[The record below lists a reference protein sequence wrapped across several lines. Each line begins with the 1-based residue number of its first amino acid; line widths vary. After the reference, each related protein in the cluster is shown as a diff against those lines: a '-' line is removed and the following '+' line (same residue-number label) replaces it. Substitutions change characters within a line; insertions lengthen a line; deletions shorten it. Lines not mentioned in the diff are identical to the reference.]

1 MVHDFAI
8 DPKTSQPYAACSNL
22 TSTSPV
28 TWGSFIGIVDLTP
41 AKPPAT
47 GIAIAPVTA
56 QDIFGTVV
64 KGKCGETGKSKGATK
79 KCYDQINTGFVGP
92 DGIFFVT
99 AFDHADGPPY
109 PETVL
114 GVDVSGDGEVV
125 WEQPPMD
132 AGGGNLID
140 MVWVPKVSGSK

>member
-8 DPKTSQPYAACSNL
+8 DPKTGQAYAVCSNL
-22 TSTSPV
+22 TSQTPV
-28 TWGSFIGIVDLTP
+28 TWGSFVGLIDLTP
-41 AKPPAT
+41 VEPPATT
-47 GIAIAPVTA
+47 GIAIAAITA

-64 KGKCGETGKSKGATK
+64 KGSCSRPGTSKGAAK

-92 DGIFFVT
+92 DDIFFIT
-99 AFDHADGPPY
+99 AFDHHDGPPY

-114 GVDVSGDGEVV
+114 GVNVAGKGRVV

-132 AGGGNLID
+132 TKGGNLID
-140 MVWVPKVSGSK
+140 IVWVPEGE